1 MPRSSDVTPA
11 GVALVTGASRGIGAE
26 TARLLAKNA
35 YRVCIN
41 YRADEGA
48 ANAIIEQLEPGSA
61 IAVQADVSQED
72 QVERMFA
79 EIDERFG
86 AVTALVNNAGILR
99 PQSRVEYM
107 DAERINAVLATN
119 VTGVLLCCREAVRRM
134 STRHGG
140 RGGSIVNVS
149 SAASRI
155 GAAGEYV
162 DYAASKG
169 AVDTVTRGLAV
180 EVADEGIRVNCVR
193 PGFIYTDMHAAGG
206 EPGRVDRLAGTLPM
220 KRGGQPIEVANA
232 ILWLLSDDASYTT
245 GTFVE
250 VAGGR

>member
-99 PQSRVEYM
+99 PQSRVENM